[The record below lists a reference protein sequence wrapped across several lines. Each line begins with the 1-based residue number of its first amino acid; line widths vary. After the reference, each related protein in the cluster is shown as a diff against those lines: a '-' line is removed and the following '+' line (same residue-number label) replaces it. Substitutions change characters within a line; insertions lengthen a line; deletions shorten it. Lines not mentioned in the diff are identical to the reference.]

1 MKILKVNRGI
11 RVWVGSVV
19 VLVLIA
25 AGVIVVGNDYRFD
38 QMAVRIPTASGWLDG
53 VLTTPRGT
61 DARGVVIMVHGDA
74 AVDATQ
80 GGLYSPWFEG
90 AADAGFA
97 TLSWNKPGVG
107 GSTGDWL
114 DQTMDDRADE
124 VSAAVD
130 WALEQS
136 GLPTDRIVLW
146 GASQAGWVLP
156 KVVAQREDI
165 DAVVAVGTAI
175 TWLSQGRYNLLAE
188 LDHDG
193 ATDSERS
200 QALAESDEIRGL
212 LERSADYE
220 DYLAVTTEE
229 SPMTRERWTFVAR
242 NFHAD
247 ATLDLRDAA
256 DATIPVL
263 LMAGERDRNV
273 DMHETE
279 IVYDRVFG
287 ENLTVEHF
295 DAVHSLARPVV
306 DDNEFIGASVGIFWP
321 RALLAA
327 GVVDAYGAFLH
338 RVD

>member
-1 MKILKVNRGI
+1 MKVNRGI
-11 RVWVGSVV
+11 RIWVGSAA
-19 VLVLIA
+19 VLALVA
-25 AGVIVVGNDYRFD
+25 VGVIVVGNDYRYE
-38 QMAVRIPTASGWLDG
+38 QTAVRIPTANGELDG
-53 VLTTPRGT
+53 VLTTPPGVG
-61 DARGVVIMVHGDA
+61 ARGVVIMVHGDA

-114 DQTMDDRADE
+114 AQTMDDRADE
-124 VSAAVD
+124 VSAVVD
-130 WALEQS
+130 WALAQP

-175 TWLSQGRYNLLAE
+175 NWLSQGRYNLLAE

-200 QALAESDEIRGL
+200 HALAESDEIRGI
-212 LERSADYE
+212 LERRAGYE

-229 SPMTRERWTFVAR
+229 SPMTRARWMFVAQ
-242 NFHAD
+242 NFDAD

-256 DATIPVL
+256 EANIPVL

-273 DMHETE
+273 DMRETE
-279 IVYDRVFG
+279 IVYERVFG

-327 GVVDAYGAFLH
+327 GVVDAYATFL
-338 RVD
+338 RGVD